1 MSLVRE
7 SFLARMVAL
16 GHFIPVAMS
25 HDTSTIVGLERE
37 NGGSRAIIWD
47 EANGVRDLRELLEAD
62 LGLDLTGWTLEES
75 RDVSA
80 DGTVIVGIGTNP

>member
-1 MSLVRE
+1 
-7 SFLARMVAL
+7 
-16 GHFIPVAMS
+16 
-25 HDTSTIVGLERE
+25 
-37 NGGSRAIIWD
+37 
-47 EANGVRDLRELLEAD
+47 